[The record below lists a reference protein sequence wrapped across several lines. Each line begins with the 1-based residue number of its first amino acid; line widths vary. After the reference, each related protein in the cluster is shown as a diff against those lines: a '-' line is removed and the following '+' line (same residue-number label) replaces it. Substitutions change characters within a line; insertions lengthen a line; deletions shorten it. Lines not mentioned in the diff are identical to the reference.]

1 MWVENDG
8 TDAVASAV
16 LALGGGDAHWRDV
29 ATRYRWRTND
39 TRCALRPYWPG
50 DACHLLRSAGI
61 RRVLVLG
68 DSTQR
73 EFFYALSHFFHRRAG
88 VVADDNA
95 TRDARARQR
104 EPWLRGETFRGKYRP
119 GTFLPAITHENTSF
133 VLRAQHQRS
142 GGYTE
147 GTRRRQLKGDAEVLS
162 ALFDERCI
170 ARDGSTHLLS
180 VAWLRDELFVGSMLV
195 REGQQCA
202 TWERTGWLEP
212 GACAAAASSAPT
224 DWGWISPHTGE
235 VAMDWRSAL
244 LPRADLVVAQ
254 CGPHIPLN
262 GHKALRQRIQAD
274 FVPAYE
280 AAAAARPVPPLF
292 LVRTSH
298 LPVELCSRRH
308 DLISEL
314 FAEQVDAQSTGAA
327 RSYSWPEILKVNDVF
342 HNALAGLDHRLGR
355 GARHRSCDAAT
366 GFVDVAQ
373 MTTTRPDF
381 FEKPGQC
388 MHMDP
393 SESAGDKMHSWSVQ
407 ILWNAVADLRPTPS
421 SSGS

>member
-16 LALGGGDAHWRDV
+16 LALSGGDAHWRDV
-29 ATRYRWRTND
+29 ATRYRWQTND

-147 GTRRRQLKGDAEVLS
+147 GTRRRQLKGDGG
-162 ALFDERCI
+162 AL
-170 ARDGSTHLLS
+170 G
-180 VAWLRDELFVGSMLV
+180 
-195 REGQQCA
+195 
-202 TWERTGWLEP
+202 
-212 GACAAAASSAPT
+212 
-224 DWGWISPHTGE
+224 
-235 VAMDWRSAL
+235 
-244 LPRADLVVAQ
+244 
-254 CGPHIPLN
+254 
-262 GHKALRQRIQAD
+262 ALR
-274 FVPAYE
+274 
-280 AAAAARPVPPLF
+280 
-292 LVRTSH
+292 RT
-298 LPVELCSRRH
+298 L
-308 DLISEL
+308 
-314 FAEQVDAQSTGAA
+314 
-327 RSYSWPEILKVNDVF
+327 
-342 HNALAGLDHRLGR
+342 HR
-355 GARHRSCDAAT
+355 A
-366 GFVDVAQ
+366 
-373 MTTTRPDF
+373 
-381 FEKPGQC
+381 
-388 MHMDP
+388 
-393 SESAGDKMHSWSVQ
+393 
-407 ILWNAVADLRPTPS
+407 
-421 SSGS
+421 